1 MLVSSPSHVTFL
13 SHTLGM
19 LGRTRVIPFP
29 QALPPRHKTPAPK
42 AREAQNHTSWY
53 LKQRDCKVTPTLV
66 CHFWRFCHLSC
77 WGREI
82 WASVFTW
89 PLASHLFQQLHS
101 PYTWYCAW
109 SNHHCSHLPVSVLD
123 FMFSGP
129 GRSVAVFPES
139 LLSCPRKD
147 LRI

>member
-29 QALPPRHKTPAPK
+29 QALPPRHKTPEPK
-42 AREAQNHTSWY
+42 VCEAQNHTSWY
-53 LKQRDCKVTPTLV
+53 LKQSRLQG
-66 CHFWRFCHLSC
+66 HSYLSVPFL
-77 WGREI
+77 EI
-82 WASVFTW
+82 LPSVLQGGEGDLSSVFTW
-89 PLASHLFQQLHS
+89 PLASHLFQQLCS

-109 SNHHCSHLPVSVLD
+109 SNHCWHLPVSVLD

-129 GRSVAVFPES
+129 GRSVAVFPVS
-139 LLSCPRKD
+139 FYWAVQG
-147 LRI
+147 RI